1 MGAPAGR
8 LAGVPYAKPR
18 HEVAEAVATIARGE
32 AGTRDAP
39 SDDATEGVAAF
50 SQRRE
55 PRWTAS

>member
-1 MGAPAGR
+1 
-8 LAGVPYAKPR
+8 LAGVPYAKPH